1 MNRTVTAASR
11 AVARR
16 RAAASWRARTSA
28 DSGSALKAGEADI
41 VAAGSIWQPP
51 GVPSAH
57 EGPSL
62 AGWLAARALGPGVVA
77 GAQGGVG
84 GGALAGDLDLV
95 FPGGVPGGRRARF
108 GRGQGAGRHGARQAG
123 DVGG

>member
-1 MNRTVTAASR
+1 MNRIVTAASR

-16 RAAASWRARTSA
+16 RAAASWRTRTSA

-41 VAAGSIWQPP
+41 VAVGSIWQPP

-57 EGPSL
+57 QAPSL
-62 AGWLAARALGPGVVA
+62 AGWSAARALGLGIVE

-84 GGALAGDLDLV
+84 GDALAGDLDLV
-95 FPGGVPGGRRARF
+95 LPGGVPGGRRARF
-108 GRGQGAGRHGARQAG
+108 RRCHVAERDG
-123 DVGG
+123 